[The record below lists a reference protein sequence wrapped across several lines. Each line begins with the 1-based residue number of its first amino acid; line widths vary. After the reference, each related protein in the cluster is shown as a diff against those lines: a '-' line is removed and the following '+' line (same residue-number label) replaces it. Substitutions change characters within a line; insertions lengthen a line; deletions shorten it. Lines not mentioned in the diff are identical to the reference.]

1 MKFYTIIIFTLIC
14 SVIQNVYSEEVKT
27 IEELTVSASPIGLQS
42 LEHRAAPFTILDG
55 EELRGRQDS
64 TVGETLSNIPGVT
77 TDRFSPLASRPVIRG
92 LGGKR
97 VHILENGVGAMDV
110 TTISADHVTTI
121 EPIQAEKIEIIRG
134 PATLLYGSE
143 AIGGLINVMTNRIPE
158 YVPEEF
164 NGSIYSSYNLNPLE
178 KLVSMQTDGGHD
190 KFAFHLDFTKRD
202 ARNYESKNGQVDNT
216 FYDTSNFNF
225 GTSYVDTWGFLGIS
239 YGHFDS
245 THGIPINPEDPSEL
259 PFLET
264 EQDRIDLASKINKP
278 FPGIET
284 AALQV
289 GYNDYTHTEF
299 EEVGEAGTVFD
310 NEQFD
315 TRIELQHTKIGMFVG
330 VIGTQFGYKNTSA
343 VGEEAFLPK
352 TKTENI
358 GVFILEETDI
368 TDSVHLDIGGRF
380 DHEANDPTNASEI
393 SNDMYSISTGLT
405 WDISGSTV
413 VGITVGRSQRG
424 PTAAELF
431 SNGPHVATGTFE
443 IGVSTLDVET
453 TNSLDL
459 SMRKTHGIWMWNLN
473 LFTNHVEDFV
483 FLEGQ
488 DLNGDGAIDLV
499 DETNTG
505 AGEFQLLQ
513 YNQDDLFMYGF
524 ETSLDVNLF
533 KGNHG
538 QLDLNLFADY
548 VRAELDDGG
557 NLSRISPARFGSGLN
572 YNYKKFKYGINFT
585 NIFEQKNNGRLE
597 TDTDGY
603 SVLNMNANYNLL
615 SGKQDLNIFL
625 KMTNILDED
634 GRLHTSFIKD
644 RAPIMGR
651 SLMVGLQVNF

>member
-1 MKFYTIIIFTLIC
+1 MKFYKIITITLIFG
-14 SVIQNVYSEEVKT
+14 VIQNVYSDEVKR
-27 IEELTVSASPIGLQS
+27 IEKLTVSASPIGLQS
-42 LEHRAAPFTILDG
+42 LEHCAAPFTILDG

-64 TVGETLSNIPGVT
+64 TIGETLSNIPGVT

-97 VHILENGVGAMDV
+97 VSILENGVLSMDV
-110 TTISADHVTTI
+110 ATISADHAVTI
-121 EPIQAEKIEIIRG
+121 EPIQAEAIEIIRG

-143 AIGGLINVMTNRIPE
+143 AAGGLINVLTNRIPE

-164 NGSIYSSYNLNPLE
+164 NGSIYSSYNLNSLE
-178 KLVSMQTDGGHD
+178 KLVSMQTEGGHD
-190 KFAFHLDFTKRD
+190 KWAFHLDFTKRD
-202 ARNYESKNGQVDNT
+202 AKNYESKNGQVDNT
-216 FYDTSNFNF
+216 FYDTANFNF
-225 GTSYVDTWGFLGIS
+225 GTSYIDTWGFLGVS

-245 THGIPINPEDPSEL
+245 THGVPINPEDPSEL
-259 PFLET
+259 PFLES
-264 EQDRIDLASKINKP
+264 EQDRIDLAGKFNTP
-278 FPGIET
+278 LPGIET
-284 AALQV
+284 VALQV
-289 GYNDYTHTEF
+289 GFNDYTHTEF

-315 TRIELQHTKIGMFVG
+315 TRVEFQHAKLGMFDG

-343 VGEEAFLPK
+343 VGEEAFLPETK
-352 TKTENI
+352 TKNI

-380 DHEANDPTNASEI
+380 DHEINDPSNASKVT
-393 SNDMYSISTGLT
+393 NDMYSISSGLA
-405 WDISGSTV
+405 WDVNESTE
-413 VGITVGRSQRG
+413 VGITIGRSQRG

-459 SMRKTHGIWMWNLN
+459 AINKTHGIWGWNVT
-473 LFTNHVEDFV
+473 LFTNYIEDFV

-488 DLNGDGAIDLV
+488 DLNNDGAVDLV

-548 VRAELDDGG
+548 VRAELDDNG
-557 NLSRISPARFGSGLN
+557 NLSRVSPARFGSGLN

-603 SVLNMNANYNLL
+603 SVLNMNANYNVL

>member
-14 SVIQNVYSEEVKT
+14 GVIQNVYSEEVKT
-27 IEELTVSASPIGLQS
+27 IEELTVSAIPIGLQS
-42 LEHRAAPFTILDG
+42 LEHHAAPFTILDG

>member
-14 SVIQNVYSEEVKT
+14 GVIQNVYSEEVKT

-225 GTSYVDTWGFLGIS
+225 GTSYVDTWGFVGIS

-315 TRIELQHTKIGMFVG
+315 TRFELQHTKIGMFVG

-380 DHEANDPTNASEI
+380 DHEVNDPTNASEI

-533 KGNHG
+533 KGTHG
-538 QLDLNLFADY
+538 QLELNLFADY

>member
-14 SVIQNVYSEEVKT
+14 GVIQNVYSEEVKT
-27 IEELTVSASPIGLQS
+27 IEELTVSAIPIGLQS

>member
-14 SVIQNVYSEEVKT
+14 GVIQNVYSEEVKT

-499 DETNTG
+499 NETNTG

-603 SVLNMNANYNLL
+603 SVLNMNANYNVL

>member
-14 SVIQNVYSEEVKT
+14 GVIQNVYSEEVKK

>member
-1 MKFYTIIIFTLIC
+1 MKFYTIAMFTFFIGF
-14 SVIQNVYSEEVKT
+14 IQNVYSEETKI
-27 IEELTVSASPIGLQS
+27 IEELTISASPIGLQS
-42 LEHRAAPFTILDG
+42 LEHCAAPFTILDG

-64 TVGETLSNIPGVT
+64 TIGETLSNIPGIT

-97 VHILENGVGAMDV
+97 VSILENGVNAMDV
-110 TTISADHVTTI
+110 TTISADHATTI
-121 EPIQAEKIEIIRG
+121 EPIQAEAIEIVRG

-143 AIGGLINVMTNRIPE
+143 AAGGLINVLTNRIPE
-158 YVPEEF
+158 NVPEF
-164 NGSIYSSYNLNPLE
+164 GGSIYSSYGLNPLE
-178 KLVSMQTDGGHD
+178 KLVSMQTEGGHD
-190 KFAFHLDFTKRD
+190 KWAFHLDFTKRD
-202 ARNYESKNGQVDNT
+202 ARSYESKNGQVDNS
-216 FYDTSNFNF
+216 FYDTANFNF
-225 GTSYVDTWGFLGIS
+225 GTSIVDTWGFLGIS

-259 PFLET
+259 PFLES
-264 EQDRIDLASKINKP
+264 EQDRIDIAGNFKKP
-278 FPGIET
+278 LPGIET

-299 EEVGEAGTVFD
+299 EEVGAAGTVFD

-315 TRIELQHTKIGMFVG
+315 TRIELKHTKLGVFDG
-330 VIGTQFGYKNTSA
+330 VIGTQFGYKNLSA

-358 GVFILEETDI
+358 AVFILEETDL

-380 DHEANDPTNASEI
+380 DHESNDPSNASGI
-393 SNDMYSISTGLT
+393 TNDMFSISSGLA
-405 WDISGSTV
+405 WDINESTE

-443 IGVSTLDVET
+443 IGIRTLDVET

-459 SMRKTHGIWMWNLN
+459 VFNKTHGIWGWNVT
-473 LFTNHVEDFV
+473 LFTNYIEDFV

-488 DLNGDGAIDLV
+488 DLNNDGTIDTV
-499 DETNTG
+499 NETNTG

-513 YNQDDLFMYGF
+513 YNQDGLFMYGF
-524 ETSLDVNLF
+524 ETSLDINLF

-538 QLDLNLFADY
+538 QLDLNLFGDY
-548 VRAELDDGG
+548 VRAELDDNG

-572 YNYKKFKYGINFT
+572 YNYKKFSTGIDLT
-585 NIFEQKNNGRLE
+585 NILAQKNNGRLE

-603 SVLNMNANYNLL
+603 SVLNMNANYNVL
-615 SGKQDLNIFL
+615 SGEQDLNIFL
-625 KMTNILDED
+625 KLTNILDED

-651 SLMVGLQVNF
+651 SLMLGFQVNF

>member
-14 SVIQNVYSEEVKT
+14 SVIQNVYSEEVKK

-143 AIGGLINVMTNRIPE
+143 AIGGLINIMTNRIPE

-315 TRIELQHTKIGMFVG
+315 TRIELQHTKLGMFVG

-603 SVLNMNANYNLL
+603 SVLNMNANYNVL

>member
-1 MKFYTIIIFTLIC
+1 MKFYTIGTFVLIGGL
-14 SVIQNVYSEEVKT
+14 IQNVHCEEAT
-27 IEELTVSASPIGLQS
+27 TFEELTVSASPIGLQS
-42 LEHRAAPFTILDG
+42 LEHSAIPFNILDG
-55 EELRGRQDS
+55 VELRNKQGS
-64 TVGETLSNIPGVT
+64 TVGETLSNIPGIS

-97 VHILENGVGAMDV
+97 VHILENGVGSMDV
-110 TTISADHVTTI
+110 ATISADHAVTI
-121 EPIQAEKIEIIRG
+121 EPIQAEKIELLRG

-143 AIGGLINVMTNRIPE
+143 ATGGLINVVTNRIPE
-158 YVPEEF
+158 YIPEF
-164 NGSIYSSYNLNPLE
+164 SNSIYSSYDVNSLE
-178 KLVSMQTDGGHD
+178 KLVSMQSDGGHD
-190 KFAFHLDFTKRD
+190 KWAFHFDFTKRD
-202 ARNYESKNGQVDNT
+202 ARNYSSKNGQIDNS
-216 FYDTSNFNF
+216 FYDTLNFNF
-225 GTSYVDTWGFLGIS
+225 GASYVDTWGFLGIS

-245 THGIPINPEDPSEL
+245 THGVPLNPEDPSEL
-259 PFLET
+259 PFIES
-264 EQDRIDLASKINKP
+264 EQDRLDISGKINKP
-278 FPGIET
+278 LPGIET

-299 EEVGEAGTVFD
+299 EEAGEAGTVFD

-315 TRIELQHTKIGMFVG
+315 TRIELQHAKLAMFNG

-343 VGEEAFLPK
+343 VGDEAFLPK

-358 GVFILEETDI
+358 AVFILEETDI

-380 DHEANDPTNASEI
+380 DHEANDPSNASEI
-393 SNDMYSISTGLT
+393 TNDMYSISTGIT
-405 WDISGSTV
+405 WDVNESTE
-413 VGITVGRSQRG
+413 VGISIGRSQRG

-443 IGVSTLDVET
+443 IGVSSLDVET

-459 SMRKTHGIWMWNLN
+459 SISKTYGIWQWNLN

-483 FLEGQ
+483 FLQGQ
-488 DLNGDGAIDLV
+488 DLNNDGTVDLV

-505 AGEFQLLQ
+505 VGEFQLLQ
-513 YNQDDLFMYGF
+513 YSQDDLFMYGF
-524 ETSLDVNLF
+524 ETSFDINLF
-533 KGNHG
+533 RGNYG
-538 QLDLNLFADY
+538 QLDLNLFSDY
-548 VRAELDDGG
+548 VRAELDDEG
-557 NLSRISPARFGSGLN
+557 NLPRISPARFGSGLS
-572 YNYKKFKYGINFT
+572 YQYKKFNAGINFT
-585 NIFEQKNNGRLE
+585 NIFTQKDNAKLE

-615 SGKQDLNIFL
+615 SGEQDLKIFL

-651 SLMVGLQVNF
+651 SLMVGFQVDF

>member
-14 SVIQNVYSEEVKT
+14 SVIQNVYSEEVKK

>member
-14 SVIQNVYSEEVKT
+14 GVIQNVYSEEVKT

-615 SGKQDLNIFL
+615 SGKQDLNIFI

-634 GRLHTSFIKD
+634 LRLHTSFIKD

-651 SLMVGLQVNF
+651 SLMVCLQVNF

>member
-1 MKFYTIIIFTLIC
+1 MKFYTISTFILIGGF
-14 SVIQNVYSEEVKT
+14 IQNVYSEEVKK

-42 LEHRAAPFTILDG
+42 LEHCAAPFTVLDG

-64 TVGETLSNIPGVT
+64 TIGETLSNIPGIT

-110 TTISADHVTTI
+110 TTISADHATTI
-121 EPIQAEKIEIIRG
+121 EPIQAEAIEIIRG

-143 AIGGLINVMTNRIPE
+143 ATGGLINVLTNRIPE
-158 YVPEEF
+158 YVPEF
-164 NGSIYSSYNLNPLE
+164 GGSFYSSYGVNPLE
-178 KLVSMQTDGGHD
+178 KLVSMQTEGGHD
-190 KFAFHLDFTKRD
+190 KLAFHFDFTRRD
-202 ARNYESKNGQVDNT
+202 ARSYESKTGQIDNS
-216 FYDTSNFNF
+216 FYDTLNFNF

-245 THGIPINPEDPSEL
+245 LHGIPINPDDPSEL
-259 PFLET
+259 PFLES
-264 EQDRIDLASKINKP
+264 EQDRIDIAGKFNNPLL
-278 FPGIET
+278 PGIET

-299 EEVGEAGTVFD
+299 ESVGEAGTVFD

-315 TRIELQHTKIGMFVG
+315 TRIELKHVKLGRFDG
-330 VIGTQFGYKNTSA
+330 VIGTQFGYKNLSA

-358 GVFILEETDI
+358 AVFILEETDI

-380 DHEANDPTNASEI
+380 DHESNDPSNASEI
-393 SNDMYSISTGLT
+393 TNDMYSISSGLA
-405 WDISGSTV
+405 WDVNETTE
-413 VGITVGRSQRG
+413 VGITIGRSQRG

-443 IGVSTLDVET
+443 IGVSTLDIET

-459 SMRKTHGIWMWNLN
+459 ILNKTYENLELN
-473 LFTNHVEDFV
+473 LTLFTNYAEDFV
-483 FLEGQ
+483 FLQGQ
-488 DLNGDGAIDLV
+488 DLDGDGAIDEV
-499 DETNTG
+499 NETNTG

-513 YNQDDLFMYGF
+513 YNQDDLFMYGL
-524 ETSLDVNLF
+524 EASLDINLY
-533 KGNHG
+533 KGNNG
-538 QLDLNLFADY
+538 RLDLNLFGDY
-548 VRAELDDGG
+548 VRAELDDEG
-557 NLSRISPARFGSGLN
+557 NLARISPARFGSGLN
-572 YNYKKFKYGINFT
+572 YSYKKLSTGIDFT
-585 NIFEQKNNGRLE
+585 NVFAQKDNSSLE

-625 KMTNILDED
+625 KATNIMDED

-651 SLMVGLQVNF
+651 SLMIGFQANF